1 LEPRH
6 GQSASE
12 SIAEADHLVSH
23 TPLWHHMLRTIIAPV
38 GFQAGLEAAAEGW
51 LRVPMHSSV
60 LPVTGPATSGPPNP
74 SVDWCQSPE
83 GFNISVPPHLARLGI
98 TARET
103 EFLRLVNA
111 GLSNADISHRLFIS
125 TGTVESH
132 VSSMLQKSTGATPQP
147 DELAGRRLRSAE

>member
-12 SIAEADHLVSH
+12 SIAEANHLVSH

-60 LPVTGPATSGPPNP
+60 LPVNGPCDVG
-74 SVDWCQSPE
+74 
-83 GFNISVPPHLARLGI
+83 
-98 TARET
+98 
-103 EFLRLVNA
+103 
-111 GLSNADISHRLFIS
+111 
-125 TGTVESH
+125 
-132 VSSMLQKSTGATPQP
+132 
-147 DELAGRRLRSAE
+147 SAKP